1 MLETISYFM
10 SVAMEKKDLND
21 RLLHNSYYD
30 DLTGVY
36 NRNRYLQDLN
46 QLNGRQIPLGIVYMD
61 INGLKDINDHLGH
74 TYGDKVLT
82 EGASILKKV
91 FNTGR
96 HLSNRRG

>member
-46 QLNGRQIPLGIVYMD
+46 QSMAGRFPLVS
-61 INGLKDINDHLGH
+61 
-74 TYGDKVLT
+74 
-82 EGASILKKV
+82 SIWIS
-91 FNTGR
+91 TD
-96 HLSNRRG
+96 